1 MIAKGVIHGATSTP
15 TRRDVATWVD
25 RAMAE
30 MKSAVGIVRNAWLKT
45 GYEWFPKEGSEQE
58 ENIIGGKE
66 GSA

>member
-1 MIAKGVIHGATSTP
+1 MIAEGVIHGTTSPP

-30 MKSAVGIVRNAWLKT
+30 MKSKVGIIHNAWLKT
-45 GYEWFPKEGSEQE
+45 GYGWFPKEGSEE
-58 ENIIGGKE
+58 GNIIGGKD